1 MTIARTLQ
9 DYLAQ
14 HGISYKLIAHPHSQ
28 SSMETA
34 QVSHV
39 PGDRLAKGVVLEDDQ
54 GYLLAVLPSNCHVH
68 IGDLSKQL
76 ARRLGLATEA
86 EIKNLFADCELGAIP
101 PVGAAYGMR
110 TVVAEELTAQP
121 ELYLEAGDHEHL
133 LHLSQS
139 EFGRLMGNAAA
150 GRFSRHL

>member
-14 HGISYKLIAHPHSQ
+14 QGISYELIAHPHSH

-39 PGDRLAKGVVLEDDQ
+39 PGDRLAKGVVLEDEE

-101 PVGAAYGMR
+101 PVGVAYGIR
-110 TVVAEELTAQP
+110 TVVAQELAAQP
-121 ELYLEAGDHEHL
+121 ELYFEAGDHEHL
-133 LHLSQS
+133 LRLSQS
-139 EFGRLMGNAAA
+139 EFGRLMENASA
-150 GRFSRHL
+150 GQFSRHL

>member
-14 HGISYKLIAHPHSQ
+14 RGITYDLIAHPHSR

-39 PGDRLAKGVVLEDDQ
+39 PGDRLAKGVVLEDEE

-68 IGDLSKQL
+68 LGELSKQL

-86 EIKNLFADCELGAIP
+86 EIKDLFADCELGAIP
-101 PVGAAYGMR
+101 PVGAAYGIR
-110 TVVAEELTAQP
+110 TVVAHELTAQP
-121 ELYLEAGDHEHL
+121 ELFFEAGDHEHL
-133 LHLSQS
+133 LRLSQS
-139 EFGRLMGNAAA
+139 EFGRLMENAAA
-150 GRFSRHL
+150 AGFSRHL